1 MTHLSQ
7 NSWEP
12 APRQESIVCSMLL
25 SGKWV
30 FGICIGVP
38 LIFSKNKISFSL
50 FKLRFIC
57 TIWNLQVKIDLK
69 ALIGKDPG
77 DGKDWRQKEKGT
89 VEDQMVG
96 RHHWLNGWVCA
107 NSKRQLRTEEPGL
120 LQSMWLQRVGR
131 YLATEPPQQSGC
143 LACVLGFLF

>member
-12 APRQESIVCSMLL
+12 APRQESIACSMLL

-57 TIWNLQVKIDLK
+57 TIWNLQAKIDLED
-69 ALIGKDPG
+69 LIGKTLVV
-77 DGKDWRQKEKGT
+77 GKIEG
-89 VEDQMVG
+89 
-96 RHHWLNGWVCA
+96 
-107 NSKRQLRTEEPGL
+107 KRRRGL
-120 LQSMWLQRVGR
+120 
-131 YLATEPPQQSGC
+131 
-143 LACVLGFLF
+143 